1 MFAVTFKLL
10 GKPEKL
16 LEINQSLEEISQ
28 KVKKL
33 EGCIDTRVYQDT
45 SDKSIFYFVEEWQK
59 QGQLDDHMKSSLF
72 AALLGIKG
80 LLVKEPEIKFM
91 AEN

>member
-1 MFAVTFKLL
+1 MVVVTFKLH
-10 GKPEKL
+10 GKSGNL
-16 LEINQSLEEISQ
+16 VEISQ
-28 KVKKL
+28 SLKGIAEKVKKMD
-33 EGCIDTRVYQDT
+33 GCIETKVYQDT
-45 SDKSIFYFVEEWQK
+45 DNENIFFLIQEWQ
-59 QGQLDDHMKSSLF
+59 QQRQLDDHMQSNLF